1 MIKGTSYEK
10 HHHVA
15 SSNTNQAVRPN
26 VGDVRQA
33 SIFNPYGGPGYQD
46 DGSGGSIANL
56 TSRTGS
62 AVPAKRRI
70 RGESTDDG
78 LFPDIPEARKR
89 KFILVEDNM
98 RGSRLRVRVT
108 LNGVDTNEIPD
119 SFRRAASV
127 FPRSFFPREMQNPP
141 PSAIGSHFFSDDV
154 SDDGT
159 QETSG
164 RDLGKR
170 SSSRIVTK
178 TVRVPLSDGRQG
190 EVVIPGM
197 QRSRRAKEFK
207 LNELA
212 HSMAWLQ
219 SRVFAGRTMFLQ
231 RACKLTLFF
240 FSCPVSFFK
249 EVQKCKIA

>member
-15 SSNTNQAVRPN
+15 SSNTSEAARPN
-26 VGDVRQA
+26 VRDLGQA
-33 SIFNPYGGPGYQD
+33 SVFTTYGGSGYPD
-46 DGSGGSIANL
+46 NGSSGSMANL

-62 AVPAKRRI
+62 AVPAKRRN
-70 RGESTDDG
+70 RGESRDDE

-108 LNGVDTNEIPD
+108 LTGVDTNEIPD
-119 SFRRAASV
+119 SFRKAASV

-141 PSAIGSHFFSDDV
+141 PSAISSHFFSDDV
-154 SDDGT
+154 SDDGI

-170 SSSRIVTK
+170 GSSRIVTK
-178 TVRVPLSDGRQG
+178 TVRVPMSGSQQG

-197 QRSRRAKEFK
+197 QRSRRAKELK

-231 RACKLTLFF
+231 RACKFTLFD
-240 FSCPVSFFK
+240 K
-249 EVQKCKIA
+249 TQKCNIA